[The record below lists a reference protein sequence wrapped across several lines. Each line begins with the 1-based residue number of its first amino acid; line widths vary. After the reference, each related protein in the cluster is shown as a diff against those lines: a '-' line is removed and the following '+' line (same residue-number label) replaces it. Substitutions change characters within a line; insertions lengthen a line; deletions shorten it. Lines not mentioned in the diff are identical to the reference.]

1 MKKFLSALM
10 TCALLIVAFVQSA
23 AAQDYVL
30 GPGDVLSISVYGY
43 DELQLKE
50 AIVRPDGKLAFPL
63 TGELQAAGLSA
74 GQLTENIT
82 ASLGEYVKNPKVIIN
97 VDKFRTTRV
106 YVLGEVAKSG
116 LFELEKQHNLLD
128 AIGIAGGFTEGSAK
142 KKVFII
148 HKDQPD
154 HPVKVNL
161 LKLLEGA
168 DMTQNITLAEGD
180 VVYITRNHKIN
191 FARDILP
198 YISAIYQI
206 NDLVNN

>member
-1 MKKFLSALM
+1 M
-10 TCALLIVAFVQSA
+10 VGVQSV

-63 TGELQAAGLSA
+63 IGELQAAGLSA
-74 GQLTENIT
+74 GQLTETIT
-82 ASLGEYVKNPKVIIN
+82 VSLGEYVKTPRVIVN
-97 VDKFRTTRV
+97 VEKFRTTRV
-106 YVLGEVAKSG
+106 YVLGEVARPG

-128 AIGIAGGFTEGSAK
+128 AIGIAGGFKETAAK
-142 KKVFII
+142 KKVFVI

-154 HPVKVNL
+154 KPVKVNL
-161 LKLLEGA
+161 LKLLERA

-180 VVYITRNHKIN
+180 VVYVTRNHKIV

-198 YISAIYQI
+198 YIGAAYQV
-206 NDLVNN
+206 DRFGKD